1 MHEAPERFTPIRHF
15 VDRVRLT
22 LLLHSRAFCADIR
35 TVTDAA
41 VVPTAAPV
49 DNEAV
54 VVMLGDGRFAAALDT
69 VAEVGRVPSVTRI
82 PGAPGWLAGVANW
95 RGRLLPVLDLRTL
108 LGAPGAPLGTSARL
122 LVLSLD
128 GVSAGIV
135 VDSVEGTGVLDSAV
149 EEFPAALADRG
160 SFLLAGQVPSAD
172 GPVAVLDIHAV
183 LRLREQLPRAR
194 RAG

>member
-1 MHEAPERFTPIRHF
+1 
-15 VDRVRLT
+15 
-22 LLLHSRAFCADIR
+22 
-35 TVTDAA
+35 VTDAA

-49 DNEAV
+49 DNETV
-54 VVMLGDGRFAAALDT
+54 VIRLGDGRFAAELNA

-82 PGAPGWLAGVANW
+82 PGAPAWLAGVANW
-95 RGRLLPVLDLRTL
+95 RGRLLPVLDLRPL
-108 LGAPGAPLGTSARL
+108 LGAPGTRLGNAARL

-135 VDSVEGTGVLDSAV
+135 VDSVEGTGVLDAAV
-149 EEFPAALADRG
+149 EDFPAALADRG
-160 SFLLAGQVPSAD
+160 SLLLAGQVPSPD
-172 GPVAVLDIHAV
+172 GPIAVLDTAAV

>member
-1 MHEAPERFTPIRHF
+1 MLVRF
-15 VDRVRLT
+15 LA
-22 LLLHSRAFCADIR
+22 LHSPACRADIR
-35 TVTDAA
+35 NVTDAA

-54 VVMLGDGRFAAALDT
+54 VIRLGDGRFAAALDA

-95 RGRLLPVLDLRTL
+95 RGRLLPVLDLRPL
-108 LGAPGAPLGTSARL
+108 LGAPDSRLGNSARL

-135 VDSVEGTGVLDSAV
+135 VDSVDGTGALDAAV
-149 EEFPAALADRG
+149 EEFPAALVDRG

-172 GPVAVLDIHAV
+172 GPIAVLDVHAV

>member
-1 MHEAPERFTPIRHF
+1 M
-15 VDRVRLT
+15 LT
-22 LLLHSRAFCADIR
+22 LHLWAGSAETM
-35 TVTDAA
+35 TVTP
-41 VVPTAAPV
+41 VPETGLQA

-54 VVMLGDGRFAAALDT
+54 VIRLGEGRFAAELDA
-69 VAEVGRVPSVTRI
+69 VAEVGRVPAITRI

-95 RGRLLPVLDLRTL
+95 RGRLLPVLDLRSL
-108 LGAPGAPLGTSARL
+108 LGASDAQLGSSARL
-122 LVLSLD
+122 VVLSVD

-135 VDSVEGTGVLDSAV
+135 VDSVEGTGSLDAAV

-160 SFLLAGQVPSAD
+160 SFLLSGQVPAQD
-172 GPVAVLDIHAV
+172 GPIAVLDTRAV

>member
-1 MHEAPERFTPIRHF
+1 M
-15 VDRVRLT
+15 
-22 LLLHSRAFCADIR
+22 
-35 TVTDAA
+35 TDAA
-41 VVPTAAPV
+41 VVPSAPPV
-49 DNEAV
+49 ENESV
-54 VVMLGDGRFAAALDT
+54 VIRLGEGRFAAELDA

-82 PGAPGWLAGVANW
+82 PGAPNWLAGVANW
-95 RGRLLPVLDLRTL
+95 RGRLLPVLDLRSL
-108 LGAPGAPLGTSARL
+108 LGAPDARFGNASRL

-135 VDSVEGTGVLDSAV
+135 VDSVEGTGVLDAAV

-172 GPVAVLDIHAV
+172 GPIAVLDIHAV